1 MTNINRDDSLVREL
15 ALRKKVSDIMK
26 APPVT
31 CGYMDSIGTIAD
43 TMAHHDVSSIVVT
56 APNSVPQGII
66 TEKDLVTKV
75 LTRDTAEIKKLKAHH
90 VMSDNLIS
98 IDPDAFSYHALLL
111 MAKHS
116 IKHVVV
122 TKGQTLV
129 GIVTMRDLIR
139 SRQSGALS
147 IVNSIETQQ
156 TIEGL
161 GRAVEDIDGV
171 LHALISERAYAS
183 EICLLITE
191 FYDRLTR
198 KIIFLAELEM
208 KKEHGPPPARYS
220 FINMGSSGR
229 MEQYSRT
236 DQDNG
241 IIIENISSQAQ
252 AKHVKGYFLTLGEK
266 IVSGLERCGFI
277 RCDGQVMANNPE
289 WCNTLSDWH
298 QINSRWIEEL
308 NPENVR
314 KMTIFLDFRH
324 IYGDE
329 ELTRR
334 LRSFVTAAYRNANT
348 ALLFLAEDDLRFKA
362 PLNVFKQ
369 LVTEKSGK
377 RRNQVNLKGT
387 ACVHIVDCVRLFALK
402 EGIAETSTLR
412 RLNELKNRTVLKKDD
427 IEFIE
432 TSYENLM
439 MFRIREA
446 VEKMSRGE
454 EPDNYINP
462 YTLNKKEQSLLRES
476 FIAVSRI
483 QEFAEKHFLI
493 YKG

>member
-1 MTNINRDDSLVREL
+1 MFRPDQNDTFVKGLP
-15 ALRKKVSDIMK
+15 LRKKVSDIME

-31 CGYMDSIGTIAD
+31 CGSMDSIGTIAD
-43 TMAHHDVSSIVVT
+43 TMSHHDVSSIVVT
-56 APNSVPQGII
+56 APDGVPQGII
-66 TEKDLVTKV
+66 TEKDLVKKV
-75 LTRDTAEIKKLKAHH
+75 LTRDASEIKNLKAHQ
-90 VMSDNLIS
+90 VMSENLIS
-98 IDPDAFSYHALLL
+98 IEPNAFSYHALLL

-122 TKGQTLV
+122 TEGKTLV

-156 TIEGL
+156 AIEGL
-161 GRAVEDIDGV
+161 SKTVEDIDGV
-171 LHALISERAYAS
+171 LHALITERAYAS

-198 KIIFLAELEM
+198 KIIFLAEQEM
-208 KKEHGPPPARYS
+208 KAEHGPPPARYS

-241 IIIENISSQAQ
+241 IIMENITSKTKAADAQ
-252 AKHVKGYFLTLGEK
+252 RYFLTLGEK
-266 IVSGLERCGFI
+266 IVSGLEQCGFM
-277 RCDGQVMANNPE
+277 RCDGYVMANNPD
-289 WCNTLSDWH
+289 WCNTLSDWY
-298 QINSRWIEEL
+298 QINNRWIEEL

-324 IYGDE
+324 IYGDQ

-334 LRSFVTAAYRNANT
+334 LRSFVTATYSNANT

-377 RRNQVNLKGT
+377 YRNQVNLKGT

-402 EGIAETSTLR
+402 EGIAETSTFR
-412 RLNELKNRTVLKKDD
+412 RLNELKKRSLLKKED

-432 TSYENLM
+432 TSHENLM

-446 VEKMSRGE
+446 MEKMSRGE

-462 YTLNKKEQSLLRES
+462 YTLTKKEQSLLRES

-483 QEFAEKHFLI
+483 QEFAEKYFLI